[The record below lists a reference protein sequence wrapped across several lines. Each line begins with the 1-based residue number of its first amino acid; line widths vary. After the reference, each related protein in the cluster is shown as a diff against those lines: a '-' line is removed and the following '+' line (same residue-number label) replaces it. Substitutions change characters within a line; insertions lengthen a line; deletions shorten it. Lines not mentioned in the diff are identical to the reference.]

1 MQWYLE
7 TDMLIAYLAI
17 AVGIIGLLLQNRYGY
32 NRYRYNPK
40 LRDMEDPHIMDAI
53 DTFGTMMSKVYSLPP
68 IKIVI
73 EDLINESAV
82 YVDGPIEACFMP
94 KDKDGSRIM
103 IDLDRL
109 KSHGHVLSTLCSV
122 VIHEY
127 THYYDCSLF
136 DDHRDWLSDY
146 ESNPWH
152 YELRSKQ
159 SEKDYTK
166 TLMKE
171 YYELIKKTT

>member
-1 MQWYLE
+1 MEWYLE
-7 TDMLIAYLAI
+7 TDMLIAYLV
-17 AVGIIGLLLQNRYGY
+17 VGVSTILLLLRNRYE
-32 NRYRYNPK
+32 YNPK

-53 DTFGTMMSKVYSLPP
+53 DNFGRMMSNIYSLPP
-68 IKIVI
+68 VKIVI
-73 EDLINESAV
+73 EDLSNESAV

-94 KDKDGSRIM
+94 KDKNGSRII
-103 IDLDRL
+103 IDLERL
-109 KSHGHVLSTLCSV
+109 KSDGWDLSTLCSV

-136 DDHRDWLSDY
+136 DDYKDWLKDY

-171 YYELIKKTT
+171 YCAPTEQTNSL